1 MANKRSRSG
10 SAESISAEPPRKE
23 QRKDE
28 DASDSTDGN
37 ALLSLAQLVDFSAL
51 ASEAAI
57 TRQSQLLAEALL
69 WDHTLLLVHQG
80 SHEEYEIL
88 ELEFYLKKVGHEDP
102 FAHGSEEQ
110 RVSGNWYFHRA
121 PTRSAQP
128 AKPSAAGGYR
138 GGTRKGLD
146 LTIAG
151 PVATPKSEPPAEDT
165 VDIRGGILL
174 RTIRRLSDDTVISG
188 PSLLVDEL
196 LRLTKSSNIAQ
207 LVQTR
212 LRDDTSALP
221 MPSSAPSDS
230 PTTSLRL
237 KPKVNVKGA
246 PRPRIYRSSRIGLD
260 LSNPSATNS
269 PTNPRVIFIS
279 KLYRYFTRPHLLTS
293 NGKGHT
299 FHGLYQAS
307 AEEYEDQEDIM
318 AEVVRLSGM
327 KQQTALK
334 YLGDYKAGLDKS
346 NLKSFIGPAG
356 KGAAGSPSS
365 YLKMMGT
372 LDRLASDIASGS
384 SKEILQ

>member
-1 MANKRSRSG
+1 M
-10 SAESISAEPPRKE
+10 
-23 QRKDE
+23 
-28 DASDSTDGN
+28 
-37 ALLSLAQLVDFSAL
+37 
-51 ASEAAI
+51 
-57 TRQSQLLAEALL
+57 
-69 WDHTLLLVHQG
+69 
-80 SHEEYEIL
+80 
-88 ELEFYLKKVGHEDP
+88 
-102 FAHGSEEQ
+102 
-110 RVSGNWYFHRA
+110 
-121 PTRSAQP
+121 
-128 AKPSAAGGYR
+128 
-138 GGTRKGLD
+138 
-146 LTIAG
+146 
-151 PVATPKSEPPAEDT
+151 ATPKSEPPAEDT